1 MLAHV
6 SLVKGEVLSM
16 SAGPRSAVAV
26 VLWSLLMLAVV
37 SPAAAAPDSK
47 AQIVPLGMSIAN
59 APNPVLGADG
69 RNHLAYE
76 ITMVN
81 QTPGE
86 VTVESVQARSG
97 GRPIGARLQGESLAA
112 LLRVN
117 SGGTIIPS
125 GGSALLFMDVRYP
138 RNAPRPKRL
147 THGVTMSFSQP
158 PQPVKSFS
166 FVGVPTVVGRSR
178 AIEVGRPLKGPR
190 WVAANGCC
198 NPINS
203 HRGATLSIDGTVRA
217 PERFAIDWVQLPPS
231 GRLFEGPINELS
243 SYAYFGDPIYSVAKG
258 RVVGIRDDMAE
269 QIPGSLPTGQTVQT
283 AAGNHIVVKLAP
295 KRFALYAHMQPGS
308 LRVKMGDRVR
318 RNQVLGLLGNTGNT
332 DGPHLHFHI
341 MDGPSP
347 LQSNGLPF
355 VHPRFTGQ
363 GLADEALLQS
373 GEVVPINTQ
382 VLRGKFRSAMP
393 MGLQVVDFGN

>member
-1 MLAHV
+1 
-6 SLVKGEVLSM
+6 M
-16 SAGPRSAVAV
+16 SAGPRGTVAV
-26 VLWSLLMLAVV
+26 VLSSLVMLALAG
-37 SPAAAAPDSK
+37 PAAAGPDPK

-76 ITMVN
+76 ITIVN
-81 QTPGE
+81 QTQGE
-86 VTVESVQARSG
+86 VTIESVQARSR
-97 GRPIGARLQGESLAA
+97 GRAIGARLQGPSLEA

-125 GGSALLFMDVRYP
+125 GGSALLFMDVQYS
-138 RNAPRPKRL
+138 RNAPRPTRL
-147 THGVTMSFSQP
+147 THGFTMSFSQP
-158 PQPVKSFS
+158 PDPVQNIS
-166 FVGVPTVVGRSR
+166 FVGVPTAVGKSR

-190 WVAANGCC
+190 WVAATGCC
-198 NPINS
+198 HPINA
-203 HRGATLSIDGTVRA
+203 HRAATLSIDGTVRV
-217 PERFAIDWVQLPPS
+217 PERFAIDWVQLAPS

-243 SYAYFGDPIYSVAKG
+243 SYAYFGEPIYSVAQG
-258 RVVGIRDDMAE
+258 RVVGIQDDMLE

-283 AAGNHIVVKLAP
+283 AGGNYVVVKLAA
-295 KRFALYAHMQPGS
+295 KRFAFYAHMQPGS
-308 LRVKMGDRVR
+308 LRVEVGDRVR
-318 RNQVLGLLGNTGNT
+318 RGQVLGLLGNTGNT

-363 GLADEALLQS
+363 GLADETLLES
-373 GEVVPINTQ
+373 GDVVPINTQ
-382 VLRGKFRSAMP
+382 VLSGTFRSRMP
-393 MGLQVVDFGN
+393 MGFQVVDFGN